1 MRSWEREVFEHS
13 TCSSMQT
20 ANMLLKKIVRCSA
33 FSFSIQHGLKKDLF
47 PLSRT
52 LILSPC
58 LKEDNSRSP
67 SGKVDL
73 DAWKE
78 VMKSGLQ
85 EVSET
90 VSEPKELSTL
100 AAARETLEMW
110 RLAGRPVPEKVSE
123 EQLKAFMECPSK
135 SAKKKYLKY
144 LHLKELSKKNEKRKM
159 EEKKERKL
167 EAQERASET
176 EEPKK
181 NPFVCLWA
189 SSMDKANNWRV
200 AQSMIFGQ
208 PLVFDMSYEK
218 YMSVREVANAVR
230 QIVLSEG
237 CNRRSVDPFH
247 IHFCNLKDDSLYHK
261 EFIKH
266 YRGAWDKLLIT
277 VTDQCYTD
285 IFPKDKLIYLTA
297 DSPKVMKTF
306 DHDKIYIVGSMVD
319 KSIKTGVSLAQAK
332 RLGLETAAL
341 PLEKYLLWNCGA
353 KNLTL
358 DQMMHILLTLKDTGD
373 WKKALEFVPKRK
385 YCGFVNKPIHEL
397 KKTLNLINILK
408 LGKRPEELRKRFANN
423 YSKRLTQK

>member
-1 MRSWEREVFEHS
+1 
-13 TCSSMQT
+13 MQS
-20 ANMLLKKIVRCSA
+20 ANVLLKKIVRSSVLPFA
-33 FSFSIQHGLKKDLF
+33 AAQHGMKKDLF

-52 LILSPC
+52 LSLSLC
-58 LKEDNSRSP
+58 LKQDNSGSP
-67 SGKVDL
+67 SEKLDL
-73 DAWKE
+73 DAWKK

-85 EVSET
+85 EEVSET
-90 VSEPKELSTL
+90 VSERKDLSTL
-100 AAARETLEMW
+100 AAAREILEMW
-110 RLAGRPVPEKVSE
+110 RLAGRSVPENISE
-123 EQLKAFMECPSK
+123 EQLKTFMECPSK

-144 LHLKELSKKNEKRKM
+144 LHIKELYKKNDKRKM
-159 EEKKERKL
+159 DEKRERRL
-167 EAQERASET
+167 ETQKQASET
-176 EEPKK
+176 ETKRSS
-181 NPFVCLWA
+181 FICLWA
-189 SSMDKANNWRV
+189 NAMDKAYNWRV

-218 YMSVREVANAVR
+218 DMSIREVANTVR
-230 QIVLSEG
+230 QIVLSES

-247 IHFCNLKDDSLYHK
+247 VHFCNFKDDSLYHK

-266 YRGAWDKLLIT
+266 YREAWGKLLIT

-285 IFPKDKLIYLTA
+285 VFPKDKLIYLTA

-319 KSIKTGVSLAQAK
+319 RSIKTGVSLARAK

-341 PLEKYLLWNCGA
+341 PLEKYLLWNSGA

-385 YCGFVNKPIHEL
+385 YCGFVNRPVQEL
-397 KKTLNLINILK
+397 KRTLNLINTIK
-408 LGKRPEELRKRFANN
+408 LGKRQEEVRKQFAKN
-423 YSKRLTQK
+423 YSKKLTQK

>member
-1 MRSWEREVFEHS
+1 
-13 TCSSMQT
+13 MQS
-20 ANMLLKKIVRCSA
+20 ANMLLRKIVRSSVLPFA
-33 FSFSIQHGLKKDLF
+33 AQHGMKKDLF
-47 PLSRT
+47 PLRRT
-52 LILSPC
+52 LSLSLC
-58 LKEDNSRSP
+58 MRQDKSCEP
-67 SGKVDL
+67 SEKLDL
-73 DAWKE
+73 DEWKK
-78 VMKSGLQ
+78 VMKSGLPE

-90 VSEPKELSTL
+90 VSEPKELSSL

-110 RLAGRPVPEKVSE
+110 RLAGRAVPEKISE
-123 EQLKAFMECPSK
+123 EQLKTFMECPSK

-144 LHLKELSKKNEKRKM
+144 LHLRELHKKSEKRKM
-159 EEKKERKL
+159 EERRERKL
-167 EAQERASET
+167 EAQEQASKTDET
-176 EEPKK
+176 KK
-181 NPFVCLWA
+181 NPLVCLW
-189 SSMDKANNWRV
+189 SSTMDKAYNWRA

-218 YMSVREVANAVR
+218 EMSLREVANTVR
-230 QIVLSEG
+230 QLVLSES

-247 IHFCNLKDDSLYHK
+247 IHFCNFKDDSHYHR
-261 EFIKH
+261 EFIKY
-266 YRGAWDKLLIT
+266 YREAWGRLLIT
-277 VTDQCYTD
+277 VTDQCYTE

-341 PLEKYLLWNCGA
+341 PLEKYLLWNTGA

-385 YCGFVNKPIHEL
+385 YCGFVNKPVKEL
-397 KKTLNLINILK
+397 KKTLDLINTLK
-408 LGKRPEELRKRFANN
+408 RGKGQEEIEKQFAKG
-423 YSKRLTQK
+423 YPKKYKLKQK

>member
-1 MRSWEREVFEHS
+1 
-13 TCSSMQT
+13 MQS
-20 ANMLLKKIVRCSA
+20 ANVLLKKIVRSSVLPFA
-33 FSFSIQHGLKKDLF
+33 AQHGMKKDLF

-52 LILSPC
+52 LSLSFC
-58 LKEDNSRSP
+58 LKQDNSCNP
-67 SGKVDL
+67 SEKLDL
-73 DAWKE
+73 DAWKK
-78 VMKSGLQ
+78 VMRSGLQ
-85 EVSET
+85 DEVSET
-90 VSEPKELSTL
+90 VSERKELSSS
-100 AAARETLEMW
+100 AAAREVLEMW
-110 RLAGRPVPEKVSE
+110 RLAGRSVPENISE
-123 EQLKAFMECPSK
+123 EQLKTFMECPSK

-144 LHLKELSKKNEKRKM
+144 LHLKELHKKNDKRKM
-159 EEKKERKL
+159 DEKRERRL
-167 EAQERASET
+167 EAEEQASKTDET
-176 EEPKK
+176 KR
-181 NPFVCLWA
+181 NSFICLWA
-189 SSMDKANNWRV
+189 NCMDRTYGWRA

-218 YMSVREVANAVR
+218 DMSVREVANTVR

-247 IHFCNLKDDSLYHK
+247 IHFCNFKGDSLYHK

-266 YRGAWDKLLIT
+266 YREAWGKLLIT

-285 IFPKDKLIYLTA
+285 VFPKHKLIYLTA

-319 KSIKTGVSLAQAK
+319 RSIKTGVSLARAK

-341 PLEKYLLWNCGA
+341 PLEKYLLWNTGG

-385 YCGFVNKPIHEL
+385 YCGFVSKPVHEL
-397 KKTLNLINILK
+397 KKTLNLINTLK
-408 LGKRPEELRKRFANN
+408 LGKRQEEVRKQFAKN
-423 YSKRLTQK
+423 YSKKLTQK

>member
-1 MRSWEREVFEHS
+1 
-13 TCSSMQT
+13 MQS
-20 ANMLLKKIVRCSA
+20 ANMLLKKIVRSSVLTFA
-33 FSFSIQHGLKKDLF
+33 AQHGMKKVLF

-52 LILSPC
+52 LSLSLC
-58 LKEDNSRSP
+58 LKQDSSSGP
-67 SGKVDL
+67 SEKLDL
-73 DAWKE
+73 DEWKK

-85 EVSET
+85 EEVSET
-90 VSEPKELSTL
+90 VSEHKELSTL
-100 AAARETLEMW
+100 AAAREILEMW
-110 RLAGRPVPEKVSE
+110 RLAGRSVPENISE
-123 EQLKAFMECPSK
+123 EQLKTFMECPSK

-144 LHLKELSKKNEKRKM
+144 LHLKELYKKNDKRKM
-159 EEKKERKL
+159 DEKRERKQ
-167 EAQERASET
+167 EAQKRASET
-176 EEPKK
+176 DETKRSSL
-181 NPFVCLWA
+181 VCLWA
-189 SSMDKANNWRV
+189 NTMDKAYSWRA
-200 AQSMIFGQ
+200 AQAMIFGQ

-218 YMSVREVANAVR
+218 DMSVREVANTVR

-247 IHFCNLKDDSLYHK
+247 VHFCNLKDGSLYHK

-266 YRGAWDKLLIT
+266 YRGAWGKLLIT

-285 IFPKDKLIYLTA
+285 IFPKDKLVYLTA

-319 KSIKTGVSLAQAK
+319 KSIKTGVSLARAK

-341 PLEKYLLWNCGA
+341 PLEKYLLWNSGA

-385 YCGFVNKPIHEL
+385 YCGFVSKPVHDL
-397 KKTLNLINILK
+397 KKTLNLINTLK
-408 LGKRPEELRKRFANN
+408 LGKRQEEVQRQFAKN
-423 YSKRLTQK
+423 YSKKLTQK

>member
-1 MRSWEREVFEHS
+1 
-13 TCSSMQT
+13 MQS
-20 ANMLLKKIVRCSA
+20 ANILLRKIVRSSVLPFA
-33 FSFSIQHGLKKDLF
+33 AQHGMKKDLF

-52 LILSPC
+52 LSLSLC
-58 LKEDNSRSP
+58 LKQDKSCEP
-67 SGKVDL
+67 SEKLDL
-73 DAWKE
+73 DEWKK

-85 EVSET
+85 EGVSEI
-90 VSEPKELSTL
+90 VSEPKELSSL

-110 RLAGRPVPEKVSE
+110 RLAGRAIPDNISE
-123 EQLKAFMECPSK
+123 DQLKTFMECPSK

-144 LHLKELSKKNEKRKM
+144 LYLRELHKKNEKRKM
-159 EEKKERKL
+159 DEKRKRRL
-167 EAQERASET
+167 EAQQQASET
-176 EEPKK
+176 DETKK
-181 NPFVCLWA
+181 SSFLCLW
-189 SSMDKANNWRV
+189 SSTMDKAYNWRA

-218 YMSVREVANAVR
+218 EMSFREVTNTVK
-230 QIVLSEG
+230 QLVLSES

-247 IHFCNLKDDSLYHK
+247 IHFCNFKEDSLFHR

-266 YRGAWDKLLIT
+266 YKEAWGRLLIT
-277 VTDQCYTD
+277 VTDQCYTE

-319 KSIKTGVSLAQAK
+319 KSIKTGVSLARAK

-341 PLEKYLLWNCGA
+341 PLEKYLLWNTGA

-358 DQMMHILLTLKDTGD
+358 DQMMHILLTLKDTAD

-385 YCGFVNKPIHEL
+385 YYGFVNKPVKEL
-397 KKTLNLINILK
+397 KKTLHLINTLK
-408 LGKRPEELRKRFANN
+408 RGKGQEEVEKQFARN
-423 YSKRLTQK
+423 YPKKYKPK

>member
-1 MRSWEREVFEHS
+1 
-13 TCSSMQT
+13 MQS
-20 ANMLLKKIVRCSA
+20 ANVLLKKIVRCSVLPFA
-33 FSFSIQHGLKKDLF
+33 AQHGMKKDLF

-52 LILSPC
+52 LSLSLC
-58 LKEDNSRSP
+58 LKQDNSCNP
-67 SGKVDL
+67 SEKLDL
-73 DAWKE
+73 DAWKK

-110 RLAGRPVPEKVSE
+110 RLAGRSVPENISE
-123 EQLKAFMECPSK
+123 EQLKIFMECPSK

-144 LHLKELSKKNEKRKM
+144 LHLKELYKKNDKRKM
-159 EEKKERKL
+159 DEKRERKL
-167 EAQERASET
+167 EAASKTDET
-176 EEPKK
+176 GR
-181 NPFVCLWA
+181 NSFLCLWA
-189 SSMDKANNWRV
+189 NCMDRAFNWRV

-218 YMSVREVANAVR
+218 DMSVREVANTVR
-230 QIVLSEG
+230 QIVLSES

-247 IHFCNLKDDSLYHK
+247 IHFCNFKDDSLYHK

-266 YRGAWDKLLIT
+266 YREAWGKLLIT

-285 IFPKDKLIYLTA
+285 VFPKDKLIYLTA

-319 KSIKTGVSLAQAK
+319 RTIKTGVSLAQAK

-341 PLEKYLLWNCGA
+341 PLEKYLLWNTGA

-385 YCGFVNKPIHEL
+385 YCGFVSKPVHEL
-397 KKTLNLINILK
+397 KKSLNLINTLK
-408 LGKRPEELRKRFANN
+408 LGKRHEEARKQFAKN
-423 YSKRLTQK
+423 YSKRLMQK